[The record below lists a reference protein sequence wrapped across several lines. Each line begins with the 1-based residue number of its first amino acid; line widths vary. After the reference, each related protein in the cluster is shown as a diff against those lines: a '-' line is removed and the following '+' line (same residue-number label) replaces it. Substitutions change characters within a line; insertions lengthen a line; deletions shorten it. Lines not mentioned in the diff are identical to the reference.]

1 MKTEINN
8 QDKILSTIG
17 IKRYMGVQS
26 SYVIYNV
33 SGFKYYVTSEY
44 MNSKRKETDE
54 CFRMDEFNLLH
65 ILSGLR
71 LTITEHESY
80 DGDTLEFKVIRMY
93 IIISSGEELEVLDA
107 DFENKIFYTK
117 DSEIPFAETNK
128 VTE

>member
-1 MKTEINN
+1 
-8 QDKILSTIG
+8 
-17 IKRYMGVQS
+17 
-26 SYVIYNV
+26 
-33 SGFKYYVTSEY
+33 

-117 DSEIPFAETNK
+117 DSEIPFAETNMSI
-128 VTE
+128 E